1 MVVTD
6 QHEYLCEEE
15 RRLKEDRERS
25 KYWKKF
31 GPYVAER
38 QWATGARDMLPE
50 QPGPLIPRFSSEGR
64 LFVSRTTSHVNS
76 MLSFA
81 HQREWRRMEQ

>member
-6 QHEYLCEEE
+6 NHEYLCEEE
-15 RRLKEDRERS
+15 KRLKEDRERS

-38 QWATGARDMLPE
+38 QWATGEA
-50 QPGPLIPRFSSEGR
+50 I
-64 LFVSRTTSHVNS
+64 SRNAAIIS
-76 MLSFA
+76 
-81 HQREWRRMEQ
+81 